1 MLGERDEAL
10 GEVWH
15 IPSSEPTTGREFVR
29 AIFEEAGN
37 PPKIGALSST
47 MVKTLDLVWPLAREG
62 AEVVYQFERPVVLD
76 GSKYRR
82 AFGGC
87 EVTAYR
93 EGIRQTIDWYRQGF
107 AIEKLSDDVTRER
120 QVPHQD
126 HVGSNLVEEDRY
138 RNVPPLRRKEAQG

>member
-62 AEVVYQFERPVVLD
+62 AEMVYQFERPAVLD

-87 EVTAYR
+87 EVTPYPR
-93 EGIRQTIDWYRQGF
+93 GSGRPSTGTDKGLQ
-107 AIEKLSDDVTRER
+107 ER
-120 QVPHQD
+120 NHRATVP
-126 HVGSNLVEEDRY
+126 VNDRY
-138 RNVPPLRRKEAQG
+138 RTKIL